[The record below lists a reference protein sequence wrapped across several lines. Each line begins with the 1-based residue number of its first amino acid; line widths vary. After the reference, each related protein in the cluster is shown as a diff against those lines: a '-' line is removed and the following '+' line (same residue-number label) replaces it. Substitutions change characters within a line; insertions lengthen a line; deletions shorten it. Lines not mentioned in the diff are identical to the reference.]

1 MYISGFDNNI
11 PELQDIVDMFVDILD
26 IKRQSCD
33 SVTNTFGRIVL
44 QFCHTCDVVIA
55 NFCPESE
62 QFTFMN
68 KIGWLIVIDYLI

>member
-1 MYISGFDNNI
+1 MYTSGFDNNI
-11 PELQDIVDMFVDILD
+11 SKLQEIVDMFVDIFD
-26 IKRQSCD
+26 IKRRSCD

-55 NFCPESE
+55 NGRFCPESV

-68 KIGWLIVIDYLI
+68 KNG